1 MIDEI
6 LHSVSDAEA
15 KAAESLKAAKEES
28 AQIAA
33 DAAAEADQLMSRG
46 RELFDLESR
55 EKRKLAEEEEAVKD
69 EEEKAV
75 VLREIEKLK
84 ADAEEKKAQIVSQ
97 LIAELV
103 V

>member
-33 DAAAEADQLMSRG
+33 DAAAEAGS
-46 RELFDLESR
+46 
-55 EKRKLAEEEEAVKD
+55 VD
-69 EEEKAV
+69 EQGQGV
-75 VLREIEKLK
+75 V
-84 ADAEEKKAQIVSQ
+84 
-97 LIAELV
+97 
-103 V
+103 

>member
-1 MIDEI
+1 MQRMQR
-6 LHSVSDAEA
+6 LR
-15 KAAESLKAAKEES
+15 L
-28 AQIAA
+28 
-33 DAAAEADQLMSRG
+33 DQLMSRG